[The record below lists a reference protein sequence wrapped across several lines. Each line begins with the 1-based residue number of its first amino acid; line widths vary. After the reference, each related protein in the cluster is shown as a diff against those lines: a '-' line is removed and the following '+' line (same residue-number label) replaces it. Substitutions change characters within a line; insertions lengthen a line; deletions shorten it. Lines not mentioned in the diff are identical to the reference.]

1 MLALVSPLR
10 NIGINILFCEL
21 MDKTDMV
28 LTTLE
33 NLPGMDIEE
42 HIGLVSGNAVF
53 VQSFFKGLLNGLK
66 SILGGELKDFDA
78 AIQATRNE
86 ALNIMINQ
94 ARNLGSNAVI
104 NIRFENSR
112 TEPNF
117 TEVYVYGTAV
127 KANKY

>member
-1 MLALVSPLR
+1 
-10 NIGINILFCEL
+10 
-21 MDKTDMV
+21 MV

-53 VQSFFKGLLNGLK
+53 VQSTLKGFMNSIK
-66 SILGGELKDFDA
+66 SIFGGELKDLDA
-78 AIQATRNE
+78 AIQTTRNE
-86 ALNIMINQ
+86 ALNMMINQ

-104 NIRFENSR
+104 NIRFENSH

>member
-1 MLALVSPLR
+1 
-10 NIGINILFCEL
+10 

-53 VQSFFKGLLNGLK
+53 VQSTFKGFMNSIK
-66 SILGGELKDFDA
+66 SIFGGELKDFDA
-78 AIQATRNE
+78 AIQTTRNE
-86 ALNIMINQ
+86 ALNMMMNQ

-104 NIRFENSR
+104 NIRFENSH